1 MARRVIIILLIV
13 AVAVGGYFAYQYYAG
28 NAAAAN
34 GALSGSGTIETNQ
47 IAITPQTS
55 GRIIAAPPN
64 AGVPVKTGEVLYR
77 LDPATANLQVQQA
90 QAGQRAAE
98 ANYSHVKDDSS
109 STWADRQTAKAQLD
123 QAVVAVNLAKVQQ
136 GYTIIKSP
144 MAGTLSDVIANVGE
158 NAVPGNNMAIIID
171 PLDLT
176 VNIYIP
182 ENRIGEVHV
191 GQAGTLTTDSTTKP
205 YDCKVTF
212 ISSQAAFTPTAIES
226 KDQRVK
232 LVYQVTLHVTNP
244 DSALKAGM
252 PADVVLK

>member
-13 AVAVGGYFAYQYYAG
+13 AVAVGGYFAYQHYLGSAS
-28 NAAAAN
+28 AAN
-34 GALSGSGTIETNQ
+34 NVLGGSGTIETNQ

-64 AGVPVKTGEVLYR
+64 AGVPVKVGEVLYR
-77 LDPATANLQVQQA
+77 LDPATAKLQVQQA
-90 QAGQRAAE
+90 EAGQRAAE
-98 ANYSHVKDDSS
+98 ANYSHVKDDDSS
-109 STWADRQTAKAQLD
+109 SWADKQTAKAQVD
-123 QAVVAVNLAKVQQ
+123 QAVVAVNLAKVQLS
-136 GYTIIKSP
+136 YTTIKSP
-144 MAGTLSDVIANVGE
+144 LNGTLSDVIGNVGE
-158 NAVPGNNMAIIID
+158 NAVPGNNMAIIIN
-171 PLDLT
+171 PVDLT
-176 VNIYIP
+176 VDIYIA
-182 ENRIGEVHV
+182 EDRIGDVHV

-205 YDCKVTF
+205 YDCRVTF
-212 ISSQAAFTPTAIES
+212 ISPQAAFTPTAIES